1 MNPNRT
7 VAFAPH
13 ETFDKALRPSL
24 PFPILHPSLTHHRQL
39 HSLSLTPFRLFCS
52 DPNTIVATLQLLAAA
67 IPTAPKK
74 LPAQNERNQA
84 APPAPTA
91 YDPLLGQAH
100 HSFKS
105 VALPSSFHLSL
116 C

>member
-13 ETFDKALRPSL
+13 ETFDKALQPSL
-24 PFPILHPSLTHHRQL
+24 PLPILRPSLTHYRQL
-39 HSLSLTPFRLFCS
+39 HSPNLTPFGLFCS
-52 DPNTIVATLQLLAAA
+52 DPNTIIATLQSLAAA

-74 LPAQNERNQA
+74 PPAQNERNQA
-84 APPAPTA
+84 APPAPTVH
-91 YDPLLGQAH
+91 DPLLGQAD

-105 VALPSSFHLSL
+105 VALPSSCHLSL